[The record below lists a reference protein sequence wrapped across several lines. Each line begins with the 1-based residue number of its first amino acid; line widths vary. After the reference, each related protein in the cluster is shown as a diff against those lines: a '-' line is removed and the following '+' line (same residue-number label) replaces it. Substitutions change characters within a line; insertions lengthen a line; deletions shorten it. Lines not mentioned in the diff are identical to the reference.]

1 MSEDIKKITSAL
13 SDKTLVNEKKVQRP
27 NIDLL
32 IKRIM
37 QERRQERK
45 NNITTIFSIFVG
57 VAFISYLFSQG

>member
-13 SDKTLVNEKKVQRP
+13 SDKTLVNEEKVQRP

>member
-13 SDKTLVNEKKVQRP
+13 SDKTLVNEEKVQRP

-57 VAFISYLFSQG
+57 VVFISYLFSQG